1 MIEATA
7 EQLLRTHFLGWQC
20 RIRQHVVRMED
31 GRPSQ
36 GMQPS
41 VVVGDEVLA
50 NLTVLINKKELAEL
64 VTEFRYMYKKNADP
78 ALRRKDLLKVLVAGY
93 FQQLEEFSDRL
104 TALLSPNSKIANTL
118 KAASNVSLYFNQ
130 QNQKYIIPCSV
141 QELNS
146 ENLEYQAT
154 FWHNSIFNANL
165 PADVCILSFA
175 PNWSAAQADP
185 LPNQLAVT
193 ASI

>member
-1 MIEATA
+1 MTEETA
-7 EQLLRTHFLGWQC
+7 GQLLRAHFLGWQC
-20 RIRQHVVRMED
+20 RVRQHAVRMEE
-31 GRPSQ
+31 GRPSE

-41 VVVGDEVLA
+41 AVINNEVIG

-64 VTEFRYMYKKNADP
+64 VAEFRYMYKKNDDP

-93 FQQLEEFSDRL
+93 FQQLEEFSDCL
-104 TALLSPNSKIANTL
+104 TALFSPNSEITNKLI
-118 KAASNVSLYFNQ
+118 AASNLSLYFNQ

-154 FWHNSIFNANL
+154 FWHNSIFNAKL
-165 PADVCILSFA
+165 PADVRILSFV
-175 PNWSAAQADP
+175 PDWSSAQADP
-185 LPNQLAVT
+185 LPNQLAV
-193 ASI
+193 AM

>member
-1 MIEATA
+1 MTEQTA
-7 EQLLRTHFLGWQC
+7 AQLLRTHFLGWQC
-20 RIRQHVVRMED
+20 SVRQHAVRMED
-31 GRPSQ
+31 GRPSE

-41 VVVGDEVLA
+41 AVINNEVIG
-50 NLTVLINKKELAEL
+50 NLTVLINKNELVEL

-93 FQQLEEFSDRL
+93 FQQLEEFSDHL
-104 TALLSPNSKIANTL
+104 TALFSPNSEIVSKLLNAI
-118 KAASNVSLYFNQ
+118 SVSLYFNQ

-146 ENLEYQAT
+146 DNLEYQAT

-165 PADVCILSFA
+165 PADVRILSFI
-175 PNWSAAQADP
+175 PDWSLAQAEP
-185 LPNQLAVT
+185 LPNQLAV
-193 ASI
+193 AI

>member
-1 MIEATA
+1 MEETA

-20 RIRQHVVRMED
+20 RIRQHAVRIED

-36 GMQPS
+36 GMQPA
-41 VVVGDEVLA
+41 VVVDDEVIA

-64 VTEFRYMYKKNADP
+64 VTEFSYMYKKNADP

-104 TALLSPNSKIANTL
+104 TALFSPNSEIINKILSARDVL
-118 KAASNVSLYFNQ
+118 LFFDQ
-130 QNQKYIIPCSV
+130 QNQQYKIPCSA

-146 ENLEYQAT
+146 EDPEYQAT

-165 PADVCILSFA
+165 PANVRILAFK
-175 PNWSAAQADP
+175 PDWSKVNANP
-185 LPNQLAVT
+185 LPNQLA
-193 ASI
+193 AIS

>member
-1 MIEATA
+1 VTEETT
-7 EQLLRTHFLGWQC
+7 ERLLRTHFLGWQC
-20 RIRQHVVRMED
+20 RVRQHAVRMEE
-31 GRPSQ
+31 GRPSE

-41 VVVGDEVLA
+41 AVINNEVVG

-104 TALLSPNSKIANTL
+104 TALFSPNAEITNKLIAARNI
-118 KAASNVSLYFNQ
+118 SLYFNQ

-146 ENLEYQAT
+146 EDLEYQAT
-154 FWHNSIFNANL
+154 FWHNSIFNAKL
-165 PADVCILSFA
+165 PADVRILAFA
-175 PNWSAAQADP
+175 PDWLLAQADP
-185 LPNQLAVT
+185 LPNQLAL
-193 ASI
+193 AM

>member
-1 MIEATA
+1 MTEETA
-7 EQLLRTHFLGWQC
+7 ERLLRTHFLGWQC
-20 RIRQHVVRMED
+20 RVRQHAVRMEE
-31 GRPSQ
+31 GRPSE

-41 VVVGDEVLA
+41 AVINNEVIC

-104 TALLSPNSKIANTL
+104 TALFSPNSEFTNKIL
-118 KAASNVSLYFNQ
+118 AASNVSLYFNQ
-130 QNQKYIIPCSV
+130 QNQKYLIPCSV

-146 ENLEYQAT
+146 EDLEYQAT
-154 FWHNSIFNANL
+154 FWHNSIFNAKL
-165 PADVCILSFA
+165 PADVRILAFV
-175 PNWSAAQADP
+175 PDWSSALADP
-185 LPNQLAVT
+185 LPNQLAMAV
-193 ASI
+193 